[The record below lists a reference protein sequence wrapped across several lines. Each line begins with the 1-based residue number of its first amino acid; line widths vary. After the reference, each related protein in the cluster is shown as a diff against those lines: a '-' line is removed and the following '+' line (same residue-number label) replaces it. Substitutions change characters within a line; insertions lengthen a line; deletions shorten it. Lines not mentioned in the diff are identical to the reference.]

1 MFLRLLV
8 VLLVAG
14 CSSPSASR
22 PHPATSPQLL
32 VEGLAAAEKAADSD
46 AVRGFL
52 DPEASTAFI
61 DGEVA
66 RTQNLAGV
74 PLESWQYRFNAGPD
88 VPGSVAA
95 VLEYKIRGGDR
106 LPTRRPLVMT
116 LTRHGDLWFVKGFA
130 DSPSARTYRGPW
142 DFGPTSATS
151 TDTTV
156 VLAHPVGDAL
166 RGRVAE
172 LLRAAVADVARA
184 TAGNWQR
191 NVVVWLTSSDEEYS
205 ALGGTPGTAAAT
217 VSDEMVD
224 GHVSGQRI
232 VFSPAAAARLDHD
245 ELDVVLRHEL
255 VHVATRARTNPGTPI
270 WVTEGFADFVAYR
283 DHGPIE
289 EQSGDLPVDA
299 AFSGPQAN
307 QAYASARTV
316 FDFVEDRC
324 GTGAAA
330 RFYDLLAGGAVF
342 EAASREVCGLDV
354 AEFRQSWHEWTITH
368 AR

>member
-1 MFLRLLV
+1 MLV
-8 VLLVAG
+8 D
-14 CSSPSASR
+14 R
-22 PHPATSPQLL
+22 
-32 VEGLAAAEKAADSD
+32 LAAAEKAADSD
-46 AVRGFL
+46 SVRGFL

-61 DGEVA
+61 EGEVA

-74 PLESWQYRFNAGPD
+74 PLESWHYRFDAVPD

-106 LPTRRPLVMT
+106 LPARRPLVMT

-130 DSPSARTYRGPW
+130 DSPGARTYRGPW
-142 DFGPTSATS
+142 DFGPTAATA

-156 VLAHPVGDAL
+156 VLSHPVDDAL

-172 LLRAAVADVARA
+172 QLPAAVTDVARA
-184 TAGNWQR
+184 TSGDWQQ
-191 NVVVWLTSSDEEYS
+191 NVVVWLTSSDAEYS
-205 ALGGTPGTAAAT
+205 ALGGAQGTAAAT
-217 VSDEMVD
+217 VSDDMAD
-224 GHVSGQRI
+224 GQVSGQRI
-232 VFSPAAAARLDHD
+232 VVSPAAATRLGRD

-283 DHGPIE
+283 DRGPIE

-307 QAYASARTV
+307 RAYASARTV
-316 FDFVEDRC
+316 FDFVDDRC
-324 GTGAAA
+324 GVGSAA
-330 RFYDLLAGGAVF
+330 RFYDLLAGGAVPD
-342 EAASREVCGLDV
+342 AATREVCALDA

>member
-1 MFLRLLV
+1 MRLLV
-8 VLLVAG
+8 MLLVAA
-14 CSSPSASR
+14 CSAPSASR

-32 VEGLAAAEKAADSD
+32 VDRLAAAEKAADADS
-46 AVRGFL
+46 VRGYL

-74 PLESWQYRFNAGPD
+74 PLESWHYRFDTGPD
-88 VPGSVAA
+88 APGSVAA

-130 DSPSARTYRGPW
+130 DAPGSRTYRGPW
-142 DFGPTSATS
+142 DFGPLTAAR

-156 VLAHPVGDAL
+156 VLAHPAGNAFRDQ
-166 RGRVAE
+166 VAQ
-172 LLRAAVADVARA
+172 LLPAAVADVGRA
-184 TAGNWQR
+184 VSGDWQG
-191 NVVVWLTSSDEEYS
+191 NVVVWLTSTDAEYS
-205 ALGGTPGTAAAT
+205 ALGGSPATAAAT
-217 VSDEMVD
+217 VADDMSG
-224 GHVSGQRI
+224 GHVTGQRI
-232 VFSPAAAARLDHD
+232 LFSPGAATRLDHD
-245 ELDVVLRHEL
+245 EIDVVLRHEL
-255 VHVATRARTNPGTPI
+255 VHVATRAHTRPDTPV

-283 DHGPIE
+283 DRGPIE
-289 EQSGDLPVDA
+289 EQRGDLPVDA

-307 QAYASARTV
+307 RAYTSARTV
-316 FDFVEDRC
+316 FSYVDDRC
-324 GTGAAA
+324 GTRAAA
-330 RFYDLLAGGAVF
+330 RFYDLLAGGTAL
-342 EAASREVCGLDV
+342 EAASQEICGLDA